1 MKSRN
6 VIAAF
11 AFLFL
16 LLLVACSGDNES
28 SDKAEPDLQTENLKD
43 SSKTTE
49 NISEGEG
56 KAETVKEDS
65 EPAATERKVIH
76 NAELR
81 LEVKN
86 LEKHH
91 VKLEDKVKQYG
102 GYIVQSNVFSEDQGY
117 LNGTVIARVPE
128 KSFQKFL
135 SEAEATAAKVI
146 ERNVRGEDVTEEY
159 VDLESRLKSKKA
171 VEARLLDFMQK
182 AEKTEDLLKISGDL
196 ANVQEEIE
204 TIVGRMKFLDNQVAY
219 ATVTIN
225 TFEEKVVVP
234 TIDKKDL
241 NTWEKTKKQFAGSIN
256 FLMAVLSGITVFF
269 IGNLPV
275 FIILFVIAFL
285 IYYIV
290 RIRKKRRE

>member
-28 SDKAEPDLQTENLKD
+28 SDKAQPDLQTENMKD

-102 GYIVQSNVFSEDQGY
+102 GYIVQSNVFSEDKGY
-117 LNGTVIARVPE
+117 LNGMVIARVPE

-135 SEAEATAAKVI
+135 SETEATAAKVI

-171 VEARLLDFMQK
+171 VEARLLVFMQK

-241 NTWEKTKKQFAGSIN
+241 NTWGKTKKQFAGSIN

-275 FIILFVIAFL
+275 FIILFAIAFL